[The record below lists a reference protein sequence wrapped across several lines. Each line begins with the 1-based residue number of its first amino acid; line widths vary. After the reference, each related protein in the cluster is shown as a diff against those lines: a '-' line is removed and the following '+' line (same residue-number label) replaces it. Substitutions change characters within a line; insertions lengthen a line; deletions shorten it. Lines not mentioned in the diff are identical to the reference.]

1 MLPAIQLTADRHSS
15 NQALQ
20 LPIMAP
26 VIQDLPDDILYRVFR
41 ELVRTWEQ
49 NAKNARAES
58 NSLVHRRDGWAH
70 TLTHVCRRWRAFSLN
85 SSALWTNIAFG
96 VPDET
101 LSFLE
106 RARAAPLRV
115 TGKVQ
120 ADMDDDTIRRT
131 LGVVLD
137 RSEQIVALDLAI
149 PATEPPIF
157 ATFGPRSFHNI
168 VSLSLAREYGHDMGE
183 ITLPSFFDSEHIFAY
198 LKDLRLHNYPLDT
211 VLHSPLSVHMLTT
224 FDLAVCHPL
233 QMSLIFDLL
242 KNMPYL
248 EELSVGGF
256 REPAEW
262 YHEHYPDTIPLLHL
276 RQLSL
281 HSMALGGASLL
292 DHLEVPSIIS
302 VSLNLFSDAID
313 GVVSLLPNGDIPMI
327 ATTIADTLFVA
338 ETQTP
343 FPDIT
348 ALAIH
353 LSDWDGQAS
362 HIRGWSLPSPLAAL
376 PISDA
381 RLLDEDTADA
391 PIPSFDVCLQG
402 FTSEEIIQHL
412 STILPLENV
421 QILFISSYKESY
433 EYGNGLTHQ
442 NWQDLLV
449 RMPDLRTLSATL
461 DTITPLPALLRPE
474 TDNDGNISIPFPHLS
489 RLSIRHYEA
498 PREYGLLPDRMEELT
513 ESLLRRAECSSEV
526 DFDFGWLSGP
536 WFSL

>member
-1 MLPAIQLTADRHSS
+1 MLPAIQLTADRHSY

-85 SSALWTNIAFG
+85 SCALWTNIAFG

-101 LSFLE
+101 LAFLD

-115 TGKVQ
+115 TGKVSDD
-120 ADMDDDTIRRT
+120 ADDVFIRRT

-137 RSEQIVALDLAI
+137 LSEQIVAIDLSF
-149 PATEPPIF
+149 PAAEPPIF
-157 ATFGPRSFHNI
+157 AAFGPRSFRHI
-168 VSLSLAREYGHDMGE
+168 VSLSLTREYGGAMGE
-183 ITLPSFFDSEHIFAY
+183 ATLPSFVDSQHIFAY
-198 LKDLRLHNYPLDT
+198 LKELRLHNYPLAT
-211 VLHSPLSVHMLTT
+211 VFHAPFSVHKLTT
-224 FDLAVCHPL
+224 FDLEVCHPL
-233 QMSLIFDLL
+233 QMSLTLDLL
-242 KNMPYL
+242 KHMPCL
-248 EELSVGGF
+248 EELAVGGF
-256 REPAEW
+256 RAPAEW
-262 YHEHYPDTIPLLHL
+262 YHENYRDTIPLLHL

-281 HSMALGGASLL
+281 HSMASGGAILL
-292 DHLEVPSIIS
+292 NHLEVPSVIS
-302 VSLNLFSDAID
+302 VKLNLVSDTID
-313 GVVSLLPNGDIPMI
+313 GGEFLLVNGDMPMI
-327 ATTIADTLFVA
+327 ATTIAGTLFVA

-381 RLLDEDTADA
+381 QLLDEDTADT
-391 PIPSFDVCLQG
+391 PIPSFDVLLQG
-402 FTSEEIIQHL
+402 FTSAEIIQHL

-421 QILFISSYKESY
+421 QILFISSCKHSY
-433 EYGNGLTHQ
+433 VHGRELTRQ

-449 RMPDLRTLSATL
+449 RMPDLRALSATL
-461 DTITPLPALLRPE
+461 DAIMPLPALLCPE
-474 TDNDGNISIPFPHLS
+474 TDDDGKIHVPFPHLS
-489 RLSIRHYEA
+489 RLSIRHYET
-498 PREYGLLPDRMEELT
+498 PREHGPLPDRMEELT
-513 ESLLRRAECSSEV
+513 ESLLRRAEYGSEV